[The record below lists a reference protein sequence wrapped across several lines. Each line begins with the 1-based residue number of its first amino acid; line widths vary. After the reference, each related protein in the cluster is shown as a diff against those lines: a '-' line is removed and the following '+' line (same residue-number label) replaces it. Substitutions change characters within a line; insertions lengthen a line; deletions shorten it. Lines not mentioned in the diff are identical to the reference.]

1 MTVRRESHP
10 GVGAAAS
17 GGKIDREWERPGHGS
32 LVLNRR
38 MFASLA
44 HRDFRYLWTGNLAAM
59 FAMQMQMV
67 ARGWLIF
74 AMTGSAIALAWTLVS
89 FMAPMFVFS
98 LVGGVV
104 ADRLKKKWVMV
115 AGQGLNI
122 VATLILATIIITGN
136 VTLTH
141 FILFGIFN
149 GAILAFSMPARQ
161 AIIPEIVGEKALFNA
176 MALST
181 ASMNLSRILA
191 PAMAGVLIALIAG
204 GDNTSTLGVGI
215 VFYIIAACYAV
226 SVVTLAAL
234 RHEGGSVM
242 TERRSLGGDMMEGIR
257 YMRRSPVIMG
267 LLVMTFIPI
276 IFGMPVQ
283 LLLPVFNE
291 EILQGG
297 AAGLGLLYGGMGIG
311 ALVGSL
317 VLAAMGDVRHKG
329 YFLIGAC
336 LVWAVF
342 MAIFALSTAMWAAL
356 LLLAFVGLASTAFM
370 ALNWTIMQLVVKPEM
385 RGRVMSILMM
395 SFGLMPLGVIPMGFL
410 TEALGIDIALLIG
423 AIGLGVLTLVAA
435 IAIPAI
441 RRIDTG
447 YETLEQSEEPTPQP
461 QVVVAEAQVA
471 VAEATV
477 VGDE

>member
-17 GGKIDREWERPGHGS
+17 GGKIDRELARPGHGP

-59 FAMQMQMV
+59 FAMQMQRV

-98 LVGGVV
+98 LMGGVV

-191 PAMAGVLIALIAG
+191 PATAGVLIALIAG
-204 GDNTSTLGVGI
+204 GDNSSTLGVGV

-234 RHEGGSVM
+234 RHEGGSVI
-242 TERRSLGGDMMEGIR
+242 TERRSVGGDMIDGIR
-257 YMRRSPVIMG
+257 YMRSSPLIMG

-276 IFGMPVQ
+276 SFGMPVQ
-283 LLLPVFNE
+283 LLLPVFNQDV
-291 EILQGG
+291 LGQG
-297 AAGLGLLYGGMGIG
+297 AAGLGWLYGGMGIG

-317 VLAAMGDVRHKG
+317 VLAGMGDVGHKG
-329 YFLIGAC
+329 YLLIGAC
-336 LVWAVF
+336 LLWAVF
-342 MAIFALSTAMWAAL
+342 MALFALSTTMWAAL
-356 LLLAFVGLASTAFM
+356 LLLSVVGLASTAFM
-370 ALNWTIMQLVVKPEM
+370 ALNWTVIQLVVTQEM
-385 RGRVMSILMM
+385 RGRVMSIVMM

-410 TEALGIDIALLIG
+410 TEAMGIDIALLFG
-423 AIGLGVLTLVAA
+423 AIGLAVLTLVAA

-447 YETLEQSEEPTPQP
+447 YDSVVQLERPSPRP
-461 QVVVAEAQVA
+461 EAA
-471 VAEATV
+471 VAEAVTA
-477 VGDE
+477 GDE